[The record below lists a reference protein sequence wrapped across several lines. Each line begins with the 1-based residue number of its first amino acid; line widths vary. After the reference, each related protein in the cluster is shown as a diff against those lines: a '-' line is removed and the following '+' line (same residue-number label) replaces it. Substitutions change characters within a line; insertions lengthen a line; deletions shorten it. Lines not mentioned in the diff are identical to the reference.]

1 MEFINYF
8 FFRVSSASQV
18 SVLCDMKI
26 QNVLLF
32 WAFLLFVISL
42 LREEKKME

>member
-26 QNVLLF
+26 QNVPTILGF
-32 WAFLLFVISL
+32 FTICYKSA
-42 LREEKKME
+42 